1 MSYTLGAK
9 NTQEGLLEINFKVDS
24 KKFNEFILEAYKKN
38 KNRFN
43 IPGFR
48 KGHAPFK
55 MVEQTYGKAALYN
68 DAIEIAFSSEYAEF
82 LKKADKAML
91 DTILSRPSAKKIDIS
106 DNEELILDVEV
117 AITPDVTLGEYTGL
131 NIKRKDSKASEK
143 EINDKIQQVRD
154 DASKFVNEN
163 KKAKKGDELVFD
175 FCGKVDG
182 KEFEGGKA
190 EDYRLVLG
198 SNMFIPGFED
208 QLVGTSAGEKKDVKV
223 KFPDD
228 YHAEDLKGKDAVFEC
243 NVKEVF
249 TKIMPKLDDEFAKQV
264 SSFDTFEKYKK
275 SVEEELSKAKQK
287 ESDNEFQKELIEKI
301 IAKSKVNV
309 PQILVDQYT
318 EERIYQMEQ
327 QYNQNNFSFDMY
339 LKYMG
344 MTLDEFKNRISET
357 IKNDFKLDFI
367 LDAIIVKEKIKPTA
381 KEQDKIMEEY
391 AKKADKDLETY
402 KKDLKDYELNF
413 FEDSAKRKKVVEFL
427 EKNNE
432 KKAQ

>member
-154 DASKFVNEN
+154 DASKKATNLCLIFVER
-163 KKAKKGDELVFD
+163 LM
-175 FCGKVDG
+175 GKSLRV
-182 KEFEGGKA
+182 
-190 EDYRLVLG
+190 
-198 SNMFIPGFED
+198 
-208 QLVGTSAGEKKDVKV
+208 EK
-223 KFPDD
+223 P
-228 YHAEDLKGKDAVFEC
+228 
-243 NVKEVF
+243 
-249 TKIMPKLDDEFAKQV
+249 
-264 SSFDTFEKYKK
+264 
-275 SVEEELSKAKQK
+275 
-287 ESDNEFQKELIEKI
+287 KI
-301 IAKSKVNV
+301 IDLCLEAICS
-309 PQILVDQYT
+309 
-318 EERIYQMEQ
+318 YQA
-327 QYNQNNFSFDMY
+327 
-339 LKYMG
+339 LKI
-344 MTLDEFKNRISET
+344 N
-357 IKNDFKLDFI
+357 
-367 LDAIIVKEKIKPTA
+367 
-381 KEQDKIMEEY
+381 
-391 AKKADKDLETY
+391 
-402 KKDLKDYELNF
+402 
-413 FEDSAKRKKVVEFL
+413 
-427 EKNNE
+427 
-432 KKAQ
+432 